1 MIDEFDNRSIKE
13 KEKRNLGNKTKYG
26 SFSSM
31 QWTNKR
37 DN

>member
-13 KEKRNLGNKTKYG
+13 KKKETLEIKYG
-26 SFSSM
+26 SFSSI